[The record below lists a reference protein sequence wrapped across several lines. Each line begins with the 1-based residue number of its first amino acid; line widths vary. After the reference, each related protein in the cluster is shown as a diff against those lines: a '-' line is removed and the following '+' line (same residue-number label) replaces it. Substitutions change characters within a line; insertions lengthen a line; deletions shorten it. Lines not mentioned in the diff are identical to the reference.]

1 MRAAAR
7 PVLLLALCYTAFIFL
22 GLPDALLSIAW
33 PTISREFAMPLESLG
48 ILMMGGTLGYM
59 VSSFMAGPMM
69 ARMGIAWLLL
79 ISSLM
84 TGLSLVLF
92 VVNPIGWT
100 LPLCALVAGLG
111 GGGIDAGL
119 NTYVEEHYSD
129 RVMQWL
135 HASFGVGVTIGP
147 LIMTLSLSMTGQWR
161 PGYLFVLFLVF
172 LMASAFFGYRR
183 LWESA
188 PHVTSTQSNEPK
200 PKLMSTLKLPGT
212 WLGGL
217 CFFLYTGVEIGVGFW
232 AFTLLT
238 ESRLVTPALAGF
250 WVSVYWGAFTL
261 GRVAAGLLAA
271 SISAAAMNAMGIAL
285 SLVGLLLFIQGELGP
300 GGAFALAII
309 GFAYAPVFPALIS
322 TTDLRVGREHVSNA
336 VGIQIAAAGFGMMV
350 LPPSAGLVA
359 ATFGFEGL
367 PIFIFILTALLAMV
381 LLMASRVRILKLA

>member
-1 MRAAAR
+1 MIATAR

-33 PTISREFAMPLESLG
+33 PTMSREFELPLESLG
-48 ILMMGGTLGYM
+48 ILLLGGTLGYM
-59 VSSFMAGPMM
+59 ISSFLSGPMM
-69 ARMGIAWLLL
+69 ARLGIAWLLL
-79 ISSLM
+79 GSSFM
-84 TGLSLVLF
+84 TGFSLVLF
-92 VVNPIGWT
+92 VLNQEGWT
-100 LPLCALVAGLG
+100 LPLCAVVAGLG

-147 LIMTLSLSMTGQWR
+147 LIMTLSLAWTGQWR
-161 PGYLFVLFLVF
+161 PGYLFVLFLVM
-172 LMASAFFGYRR
+172 LMATAFFAYRK
-183 LWESA
+183 LWDTA
-188 PHVTSTQSNEPK
+188 PHVNSVKSNDPK
-200 PKLMSTLKLPGT
+200 PSLVSTLKRPGT

-238 ESRLVTPALAGF
+238 ESRQVEPLLAGF

-261 GRVAAGLLAA
+261 GRIAAGLLADR
-271 SISAAAMNAMGIAL
+271 ISAMRMSALGILL
-285 SLVGLLLFIQGELGP
+285 SLIGLVLFIQGSAGP

-309 GFAYAPVFPALIS
+309 GLAYAPVFPALIS
-322 TTDLRVGREHVSNA
+322 TTDQRVGREHVSNA
-336 VGIQIAAAGFGMMV
+336 VGMQIAAAGLGMMV

-359 ATFGFEGL
+359 ATFGFESL
-367 PIFIFILTALLAMV
+367 PIFIFILTGLLALV
-381 LLMASRVRILKLA
+381 LLMASRVRL